1 MEMTDHIK
9 QMLDYYGDRS
19 IVLTMIM
26 QYWEEGRIEE
36 YMPFA
41 REELENIE
49 KKYKKGR
56 LFKK

>member
-19 IVLTMIM
+19 IILTVIM
-26 QYWEEGRIEE
+26 HYWEEGRIEE

-41 REELENIE
+41 AEELEKIE

-56 LFKK
+56 LFK